1 MMKQHQRY
9 WLESKKGFEE
19 NEEKISSDHWGSNNN
34 NNINSN
40 GYCRKQR
47 PKFLPIF
54 LLFSLVCCVYLFAPH
69 LLFPY
74 SLISEQ
80 DGVVKVDSSR
90 KASIFT
96 SMPYGTLQ
104 CDRTEFRTDTCLMR
118 GDIRTDSSSKSILLF
133 SSNKTQKS
141 WESEEEE
148 IIQHERIKPYTR
160 KWETSVMDTIDELDL
175 IVKQKGGLSDK
186 HHHSCQVNHSVPAI
200 VFSNGGYT
208 GNVYHEF
215 NDGILPLYITAQQF
229 NKRVVFIVLE
239 YHKWWF
245 TKYADI
251 LSRLSNYPPIN
262 FAADTRTHCF
272 TEVIVGLRIHG
283 ELSIDSS
290 LMPEN
295 KSIRDFRNVLDKAY
309 WPRIKGLMK
318 EEELVARSTSP
329 PSPESLSI
337 EEFKNGR
344 EDTTPRSPK
353 LVILSRKGSRSIINE
368 DELVELAEE
377 IGFQVQVLRPDRTTE
392 LARIYMA
399 LNSSDAMVGVHGAAM
414 THFMFIRPSK
424 VFIQIIPLGT
434 DWAAETY
441 YGEPAVK
448 LGLKYMPYKILPK
461 ESSLYRDYE
470 KNDPVLKDPESV
482 NSKGWEFT
490 KRVYLDRQMVRLN
503 LRRFGRHLGKAYEYS
518 ISS

>member
-1 MMKQHQRY
+1 MAKQYQRY

-19 NEEKISSDHWGSNNN
+19 NEEKISSDYWGSNNKS
-34 NNINSN
+34 NSN

-90 KASIFT
+90 KASIFS
-96 SMPYGTLQ
+96 SMPYGSLQ

-160 KWETSVMDTIDELDL
+160 KWENSIMDTIEELDL
-175 IVKQKGGLSDK
+175 IVKQKGGLSGM

-229 NKRVVFIVLE
+229 NKRVVFVVLE

-251 LSRLSNYPPIN
+251 LSRLSNYPPID

-272 TEVIVGLRIHG
+272 TKMIVGLKIHG

-290 LMPEN
+290 LMPGN
-295 KSIRDFRNVLDKAY
+295 KNIRDFRNVLDKAY

-318 EEELVARSTSP
+318 EEELVARSNSP
-329 PSPESLSI
+329 PSPEPSSI

-344 EDTTPRSPK
+344 EDTTGRSPK

-399 LNSSDAMVGVHGAAM
+399 LNSSDAM
-414 THFMFIRPSK
+414 
-424 VFIQIIPLGT
+424 
-434 DWAAETY
+434 
-441 YGEPAVK
+441 PAVK

-461 ESSLYRDYE
+461 ESSLYSDYE
-470 KNDPVLKDPESV
+470 KNDPVLRDPDSV

-490 KRVYLDRQMVRLN
+490 KKVYLDRQKVRLN

-518 ISS
+518 IASSKKNKGGLL